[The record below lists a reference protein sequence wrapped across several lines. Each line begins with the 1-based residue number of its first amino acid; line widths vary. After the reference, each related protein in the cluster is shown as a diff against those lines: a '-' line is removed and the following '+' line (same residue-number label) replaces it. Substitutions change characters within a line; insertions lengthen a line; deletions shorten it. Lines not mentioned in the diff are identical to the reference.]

1 MSFRSNSSML
11 NLVTSIVAKIKNSA
25 LMQPQNRWLLRT
37 CLVVVGIALTV
48 TGYHYITLNWDGSY
62 SASRTKGG
70 DYSLI
75 LMFPMAASLGFLKAI
90 VFSSGFTAILCALTL
105 PRVRAK
111 DEIAE

>member
-75 LMFPMAASLGFLKAI
+75 LMFPMAAALGFLKAI